1 MFLETIDQNLSLNCE
16 NCEQNNGNQG
26 KVHKPL
32 NIRNSV
38 EKAKFQNVFLIW
50 KQTLDEPSHFT
61 THNHVRW
68 LHWSETEQKTSWVYS
83 SSPTKVGR
91 NKKRKSSQENNRTED
106 LKRKLPFQSDQNQ

>member
-16 NCEQNNGNQG
+16 NSEQNNGNQG

-32 NIRNSV
+32 NLRNSL

-68 LHWSETEQKTSWVYS
+68 LHWWGLSKKPAEYIVPRRLKWFGTKNENQAKKIAEQ
-83 SSPTKVGR
+83 
-91 NKKRKSSQENNRTED
+91 NI
-106 LKRKLPFQSDQNQ
+106 